1 MSLRVVIV
9 DDEKYALQE
18 LKYLLN
24 QYSDFEICGEA
35 DSGEECIKLVD
46 EQMPDVVFLDIHL
59 NDKNGVDVARE
70 ITKKHRNIHIV
81 FATAYD
87 NYAVNAFNLDA
98 VDYILKPF
106 EDERIAETIKRLKS
120 RVKPRVL
127 PDVLTVWKNDRMVV
141 LDHTDI
147 VYCCTVDNKTIVKSF
162 KGEFISNLTLA
173 SLEQKLEKHS
183 FLRTHKSYLVNL
195 EHIKEIVPWFNY
207 TYMLVMEGYEK
218 DEVPVSRTYMKK
230 FKNTLG
236 IE

>member
-46 EQMPDVVFLDIHL
+46 EQVPDVVFLDIHL
-59 NDKNGVDVARE
+59 NDKNGVDIAHE
-70 ITKKHRNIHIV
+70 IRKKHRDIHIV

-106 EDERIAETIKRLKS
+106 EDERIAETVKRLKS
-120 RVKPRVL
+120 RVKPHLL
-127 PDVLTVWKNDRMVV
+127 PGVITVWKNDRMVV
-141 LDHTDI
+141 LDHKDI
-147 VYCCTVDNKTIVKSF
+147 VYCCTSGNKTEVKSF
-162 KGEFISNLTLA
+162 KGEFTSNLTLA
-173 SLEQKLEKHS
+173 TLEQKLQQYS

-207 TYMLVMEGYEK
+207 TYMLVMKGYEK
-218 DEVPVSRTYMKK
+218 DEVPVSRSYMKK
-230 FKNTLG
+230 FKNVMG
-236 IE
+236 ID